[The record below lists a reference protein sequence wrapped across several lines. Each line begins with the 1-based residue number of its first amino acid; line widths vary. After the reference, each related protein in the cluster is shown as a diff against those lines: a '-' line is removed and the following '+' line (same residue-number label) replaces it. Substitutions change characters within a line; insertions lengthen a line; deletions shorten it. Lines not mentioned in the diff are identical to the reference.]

1 MIEYLLSTGEASI
14 GFSTGINKIAS
25 AALQLPL
32 QLEELLRVAMKVLN
46 IIALGSICALA
57 GCQTNATYTQYMPGP
72 PLEYA
77 QSKCNMLAPG
87 TNQGYVAF
95 GSIGFVAGAAI
106 GNAIGNAIREE
117 EFKKNCMAMQGW
129 RQDAPGAKKATPT
142 VSPTTQIA
150 RQPRQPGNH
159 IPSGQRLGIP
169 SQVVVGQ

>member
-1 MIEYLLSTGEASI
+1 MKALNVIVI
-14 GFSTGINKIAS
+14 GSVS
-25 AALQLPL
+25 
-32 QLEELLRVAMKVLN
+32 M
-46 IIALGSICALA
+46 LA

-95 GSIGFVAGAAI
+95 GSVGFVAGAAI

-129 RQDAPGAKKATPT
+129 RQDPPGTKKAPPT
-142 VSPTTQIA
+142 VMPTRQIT
-150 RQPRQPGNH
+150 RQPQQPDRR

-169 SQVVVGQ
+169 SQVVAGQ